1 MKQKSKKHFF
11 KKILFTV
18 FGVLTGLH
26 SGAQNFDKF
35 FPKKDLTT
43 VGVYYYPEHWDQSQ
57 WDRDLKKI
65 AEMGF
70 EFTHFGEFAW
80 AQLEPQE
87 GVYDFKWLDKAVEI
101 AAKYKLKIIMCTST
115 ATPPVWLVRQHPDI
129 LSTYEDGTKTD
140 HGSRQHASFS
150 SNYYRSYSLK
160 MIEQLAK
167 RYGNNKNIIGWQ
179 VDNEP
184 SRFLDY
190 GADAQQR
197 YRNWLKQKY
206 TTIDALNQA
215 WGNNFWSGT
224 YSDFN
229 QINIPLHKEWGMNL
243 HSQLD
248 HYRFADEETA
258 TFLDSQAVTIRKQVS
273 KDQWIT
279 SNYRSNY
286 DESFVGM
293 SKELDFDCYTRYL
306 VYGGSLGIGSKGYR
320 LGDYASIGMSN
331 DFFRPLKG
339 MYGCME
345 LQPGQVNWG
354 SINPQPLPG
363 SIRMWLWHV
372 FAGGS
377 KFTCTY
383 RFRAPLYGYEQFHYG
398 IVGTDGVTPTVGG
411 TEFRQFIKE
420 IDTLRKK
427 YDAKATLPDYYLKRK
442 TGILFN
448 ADNVMGI
455 ELNKQTKE
463 WNTLGHFS
471 KYYKATKSF
480 GAPVDFVRDTTN
492 FSKYPFL
499 IVPAYQMID
508 QKMIDKLTLYAKNG
522 GNLIL
527 SCRSGIQNRQGH
539 LWEAK
544 FYEPMWNLIGSQ
556 IESYDLLMPQSPGTI
571 KFNNQE
577 FAWTSWGDLL
587 KPNKETEV
595 WATYEGDFYSGTPA
609 IISRTLGKGTVTYI
623 GLDSKNGELEK
634 QVLRK
639 LYQKQNA
646 PIENYPEGIMV
657 DYRDGFGIAV
667 NYSDKIYNINL
678 PEKTKL
684 IIGTKAIKTADVLVW
699 KY

>member
-1 MKQKSKKHFF
+1 MMPKSNKHLF
-11 KKILFTV
+11 KKIIFALF
-18 FGVLTGLH
+18 GILASLN
-26 SGAQNFDKF
+26 SAAQKFDKY

-87 GVYDFKWLDKAVEI
+87 GVYDFKWLDKAVGI
-101 AAKYKLKIIMCTST
+101 AAKYNLKIIMCTST
-115 ATPPVWLVRQHPDI
+115 ATPPVWLVRKHPDI
-129 LSTYEDGTKTD
+129 LATYEDGTKTD

-160 MIEQLAK
+160 MIEELAK

-190 GADAQQR
+190 GLDAQQR
-197 YRNWLKQKY
+197 YRNWLKEKY
-206 TTIDALNQA
+206 ATIDALNQA

-224 YSDFN
+224 YSDFS

-258 TFLDSQAVTIRKQVS
+258 TFLDSQALTIRKYIT

-286 DESFVGM
+286 NESFVGM

-320 LGDYASIGMSN
+320 LGDYTAIGMSN

-354 SINPQPLPG
+354 NINPQPLPG

-383 RFRAPLYGYEQFHYG
+383 RFRAPLYGFEQFHYG

-411 TEFRQFIKE
+411 TEFAQFIKE
-420 IDTLRKK
+420 INTLRKI
-427 YDAKATLPDYYLKRK
+427 YDTKATLPKEYLGRK

-463 WNTLGHFS
+463 WNTIGHFL
-471 KYYKATKSF
+471 KYYKAAKSI

-492 FSKYPFL
+492 FSNYPFL

-556 IESYDLLMPQSPGTI
+556 IESYDLLMPQSPGII

-577 FAWTSWGDLL
+577 FGWTSWGDLL
-587 KPNKETEV
+587 KPNKETEI
-595 WATYEGDFYSGTPA
+595 WGTYDGDFYSGTPA
-609 IISRTLGKGTVTYI
+609 ITSHNLGKGTVTYI
-623 GLDSKNGELEK
+623 GVDSKNGDLEK

-646 PIENYPEGIMV
+646 PIENYPEGVMV
-657 DYRDGFGIAV
+657 EYRDGFGIAV

-678 PEKTKL
+678 PENAKI

>member
-1 MKQKSKKHFF
+1 MRQILESHFF
-11 KKILFTV
+11 KKVFFAILSIF
-18 FGVLTGLH
+18 FSFNLN
-26 SGAQNFDKF
+26 AQKFDKY

-43 VGVYYYPEHWDQSQ
+43 VGVYYYPEHWDPSQ

-80 AQLEPQE
+80 AELEPQE

-101 AAKYKLKIIMCTST
+101 AAKYNLKIVMCTST
-115 ATPPVWLVRQHPDI
+115 ATPPVWLTRKHPDI
-129 LSTYEDGTKTD
+129 LCTYEDGTKTD

-150 SNYYRSYSLK
+150 SNYYRYYSLK

-167 RYGNNKNIIGWQ
+167 KYGNNKNIIGWQ

-184 SRFLDY
+184 ARFLDY

-197 YRNWLKQKY
+197 FRDWLKAKY
-206 TTIDALNQA
+206 KTIETLNHA
-215 WGNNFWSGT
+215 WGNSFWSGT
-224 YSDFN
+224 YSTFD
-229 QINIPLHKEWGMNL
+229 QINIPLHREWGMNL
-243 HSQLD
+243 HAQLD

-258 TFLDSQAVTIRKQVS
+258 TFLDSQAVTIRKNIT

-286 DESFVGM
+286 NEGFVGM
-293 SKELDFDCYTRYL
+293 SKELDFDCYTRYI
-306 VYGGSLGIGSKGYR
+306 VYGGSLGIGKNGYR
-320 LGDYASIGMSN
+320 LGNYTDVAMSN
-331 DFFRPLKG
+331 DFFRPTKG

-363 SIRMWLWHV
+363 AVRLWLWHV

-398 IVGTDGVTPTVGG
+398 IVGTDGVTPTPGG
-411 TEFRQFIKE
+411 QEFAQFIKE
-420 IDTLRKK
+420 LGTLRTK
-427 YDAKATLPDYYLKRK
+427 YDDKATLPDFYLKRR
-442 TGILFN
+442 TAILFN

-455 ELNKQTKE
+455 ELNKQTRE
-463 WNTLGHFS
+463 WSTLGHFM
-471 KYYKATKSF
+471 KYYKAAKSF
-480 GAPVDFVRDTTN
+480 GAPVDFVRDTTD
-492 FSKYPFL
+492 FSKYPVL
-499 IVPAYQMID
+499 LVPAYQMID

-522 GNLIL
+522 GNLVL
-527 SCRSGIQNRQGH
+527 SCRSGIQNRLGH

-544 FYEPMWNLIGSQ
+544 FYEPMWDLIGSQ
-556 IESYDLLMPQSPGTI
+556 IDSYDLLMPQSPGTV
-571 KFNNQE
+571 KFNEQE
-577 FAWTSWGDLL
+577 FGWTSWGDLL
-587 KPNKETEV
+587 KPNKGTDV
-595 WATYEGDFYSGTPA
+595 WATYQGDFYAETPA
-609 IISRTLGKGTVTYI
+609 VISRKLGKGTVTYI

-634 QVLRK
+634 QVLTK
-639 LYQKQNA
+639 LYNQQNI
-646 PIENYPEGIMV
+646 PIENYPEGV
-657 DYRDGFGIAV
+657 VVEYRDGFGIAV
-667 NYSDKIYNINL
+667 NYTDKIFHIDL
-678 PEKTKL
+678 PSNAKVV
-684 IIGTKAIKTADVLVW
+684 IGKNDIKTADVLVW

>member
-1 MKQKSKKHFF
+1 MKPKSNKHLF
-11 KKILFTV
+11 KKIIFALF
-18 FGVLTGLH
+18 GILASLN
-26 SGAQNFDKF
+26 SAAQKFDKY

-87 GVYDFKWLDKAVEI
+87 GVYDFKWLDKAVGI
-101 AAKYKLKIIMCTST
+101 AAKYNLKIIMCTST
-115 ATPPVWLVRQHPDI
+115 ATPPVWLVRKHPDI
-129 LSTYEDGTKTD
+129 LATYEDGTKTD

-160 MIEQLAK
+160 MIEELAK

-197 YRNWLKQKY
+197 YRNWLKEKY
-206 TTIDALNQA
+206 ATIDALNQA

-224 YSDFN
+224 YSDFS

-258 TFLDSQAVTIRKQVS
+258 TFLDSQALTIRKYIT

-306 VYGGSLGIGSKGYR
+306 VYGGSLGIGPKGYR
-320 LGDYASIGMSN
+320 LGDYTAIGMSN

-383 RFRAPLYGYEQFHYG
+383 RFRAPLYGFEQFHYG

-411 TEFRQFIKE
+411 TEFAQFIKE
-420 IDTLRKK
+420 INTLRKI
-427 YDAKATLPDYYLKRK
+427 YDAKATLPKDYLGRK

-463 WNTLGHFS
+463 WNTIGHFL
-471 KYYKATKSF
+471 KYYKAAKSI

-492 FSKYPFL
+492 FSNYPFL

-522 GNLIL
+522 GNLVL

-556 IESYDLLMPQSPGTI
+556 IESYDLLMPQSPGII

-577 FAWTSWGDLL
+577 FGWTSWGDLL
-587 KPNKETEV
+587 KPNKETEI
-595 WATYEGDFYSGTPA
+595 WGTYDGDFYSGTPA
-609 IISRTLGKGTVTYI
+609 IISHNLGKGTVTYI
-623 GLDSKNGELEK
+623 GVDSKNGDLEK

-657 DYRDGFGIAV
+657 EYRDGFGIAV

-678 PEKTKL
+678 PESAKI

>member
-1 MKQKSKKHFF
+1 MKPKSNKHLF
-11 KKILFTV
+11 KKIIFALF
-18 FGVLTGLH
+18 GILASLN
-26 SGAQNFDKF
+26 SAAQKFDKY

-87 GVYDFKWLDKAVEI
+87 GVYDFKWLDKAVGI
-101 AAKYKLKIIMCTST
+101 AAKYNLKIIMCTST
-115 ATPPVWLVRQHPDI
+115 ATPPVWLVRKHPDI
-129 LSTYEDGTKTD
+129 LATYEDGTKTD

-160 MIEQLAK
+160 MIEELAK

-190 GADAQQR
+190 GTDAQQR
-197 YRNWLKQKY
+197 YRNWLKEKY
-206 TTIDALNQA
+206 ATIDALNQA

-224 YSDFN
+224 YSDFS

-258 TFLDSQAVTIRKQVS
+258 TFLDSQALTIRKYIT

-306 VYGGSLGIGSKGYR
+306 VYGGSLGIGPKGYR
-320 LGDYASIGMSN
+320 LGDYTAIGMSN

-383 RFRAPLYGYEQFHYG
+383 RFRAPLYGFEQFHYG

-411 TEFRQFIKE
+411 TEFAQFIKE
-420 IDTLRKK
+420 INTLRKI
-427 YDAKATLPDYYLKRK
+427 YDAKATLPKEYLGRK

-448 ADNVMGI
+448 VDNVMGI

-463 WNTLGHFS
+463 WNTIGHFL
-471 KYYKATKSF
+471 KYYKAAKSI

-492 FSKYPFL
+492 FSNYPFL

-522 GNLIL
+522 GNLVL

-556 IESYDLLMPQSPGTI
+556 IESYDLLMPQSPGII

-577 FAWTSWGDLL
+577 FGWTSWGDLL
-587 KPNKETEV
+587 KPNKETEI
-595 WATYEGDFYSGTPA
+595 WGTYDGDFYSGTPA
-609 IISRTLGKGTVTYI
+609 IISHHLGKGTVTYI
-623 GLDSKNGELEK
+623 GVDSKNGDLEK

-657 DYRDGFGIAV
+657 EYRDGFGIAV

-678 PEKTKL
+678 PESAKI

>member
-1 MKQKSKKHFF
+1 MKQKSKKHLF
-11 KKILFTV
+11 KKLLFTV
-18 FGVLTGLH
+18 FGILVSLN
-26 SGAQNFDKF
+26 SSAQKFDNF

-129 LSTYEDGTKTD
+129 LATYEDGTKTD

-167 RYGNNKNIIGWQ
+167 RYGNNKNVIGWQ

-206 TTIDALNQA
+206 TTIEALNQA

-224 YSDFN
+224 YSDFS

-258 TFLDSQAVTIRKQVS
+258 TFLDSQAVTIRKLVS

-398 IVGTDGVTPTVGG
+398 IVGTDGVTPTIGG

-427 YDAKATLPDYYLKRK
+427 YDDKATLPDYYLKRK

-492 FSKYPFL
+492 FSNYPFL

-508 QKMIDKLTLYAKNG
+508 QKMIDNLTLYAKNG

-556 IESYDLLMPQSPGTI
+556 IESYDLLMPQSPGII

-609 IISRTLGKGTVTYI
+609 IISRSLGKGTVTYI
-623 GLDSKNGELEK
+623 GVDSKNGDLEK

-678 PEKTKL
+678 PEKSKV
-684 IIGTKAIKTADVLVW
+684 IVGTKAIKTADVLVW

>member
-1 MKQKSKKHFF
+1 MKPKSNKHLF
-11 KKILFTV
+11 KKIIFALF
-18 FGVLTGLH
+18 GILASLN
-26 SGAQNFDKF
+26 SAAQKFDKY

-87 GVYDFKWLDKAVEI
+87 GVYDFKWLDKAVGI
-101 AAKYKLKIIMCTST
+101 AAKYNLKIIMCTST
-115 ATPPVWLVRQHPDI
+115 ATPPVWLVRKHPDI
-129 LSTYEDGTKTD
+129 LATYEDGTKTD

-190 GADAQQR
+190 GTDAQQR
-197 YRNWLKQKY
+197 YRNWLKEKY
-206 TTIDALNQA
+206 ATIDALNQA

-224 YSDFN
+224 YSDFS

-258 TFLDSQAVTIRKQVS
+258 TFLDSQALTIRKYIT

-306 VYGGSLGIGSKGYR
+306 VYGGSLGIGPKGYR
-320 LGDYASIGMSN
+320 LGDYTAIGMSN

-383 RFRAPLYGYEQFHYG
+383 RFRAPLYGFEQFHYG

-411 TEFRQFIKE
+411 TEFAQFIKE
-420 IDTLRKK
+420 INTLRKI
-427 YDAKATLPDYYLKRK
+427 YDAKATLPKEYLGRK

-463 WNTLGHFS
+463 WNTIGHFL
-471 KYYKATKSF
+471 KYYKAAKSI

-492 FSKYPFL
+492 FSNYPFL

-522 GNLIL
+522 GNLVL

-556 IESYDLLMPQSPGTI
+556 IESYDLLMPQSPGII

-577 FAWTSWGDLL
+577 FGWTSWGDLL
-587 KPNKETEV
+587 KPNKETEI
-595 WATYEGDFYSGTPA
+595 WGTYDGDFYSGTPA
-609 IISRTLGKGTVTYI
+609 IISHNLGKGTVTYI
-623 GLDSKNGELEK
+623 GVDSKNGDLEK

-657 DYRDGFGIAV
+657 EYRDGFGIAV

-678 PEKTKL
+678 PESAKI

>member
-18 FGVLTGLH
+18 FGVLMGLH
-26 SGAQNFDKF
+26 SDAQNFDKF

-43 VGVYYYPEHWDQSQ
+43 VGVYYYPEHWNQSQ

-167 RYGNNKNIIGWQ
+167 TYGNNKNIIGWQ

-224 YSDFN
+224 YSDFS

-623 GLDSKNGELEK
+623 GVDSKNGELEK

-678 PEKTKL
+678 PEKAKV
-684 IIGTKAIKTADVLVW
+684 IIGNKAIKTADVLVW

>member
-1 MKQKSKKHFF
+1 MKQRSKTHFL
-11 KKILFTV
+11 KKIGFILLGLLFSLNTA
-18 FGVLTGLH
+18 
-26 SGAQNFDKF
+26 AQKFDHY

-43 VGVYYYPEHWDQSQ
+43 VGVYYYPEHWDESQ

-101 AAKYKLKIIMCTST
+101 AVKYKLKIVMCTST
-115 ATPPVWLVRQHPDI
+115 ATPPVWLTRKHPDI
-129 LSTYEDGTKTD
+129 LATYEDGTKTD

-150 SNYYRSYSLK
+150 SNYYRTYSMK

-167 RYGNNKNIIGWQ
+167 KYGNNKNIIGWQ

-184 SRFLDY
+184 ARFLDY
-190 GADAQQR
+190 GQDAQQR
-197 YRNWLKQKY
+197 YRNWLKEKY
-206 TTIDALNQA
+206 KTIDALNQA

-258 TFLDSQAVTIRKQVS
+258 TFLDAQAVTIRKYAS

-286 DESFVGM
+286 NESFVGM

-306 VYGGSLGIGSKGYR
+306 VYGSSLGIGSQGYR
-320 LGDYASIGMSN
+320 LGDYTSIGMSN

-354 SINPQPLPG
+354 SINPQPMPG
-363 SIRMWLWHV
+363 SVRMWLWHV

-377 KFTCTY
+377 KFECTY

-398 IVGTDGVTPTVGG
+398 IVGTDGVTPTPGG
-411 TEFRQFIKE
+411 LEFSQFIKE
-420 IDTLRKK
+420 INTLRQK
-427 YDAKATLPDYYLKRK
+427 YDSNAGLPDDYLKRK
-442 TGILFN
+442 TAILFN
-448 ADNVMGI
+448 GDNVMGI

-463 WNTLGHFS
+463 WNTIQHFL
-471 KYYKATKSF
+471 KYYKASKSF
-480 GAPVDFVRDTTN
+480 GAPVDFVQDEAD
-492 FSKYPFL
+492 FSNYPFL

-508 QKMIDKLTLYAKNG
+508 QKMIDKLTAYAKNG

-544 FYEPMWNLIGSQ
+544 FYEPMWDLIGSQ
-556 IESYDLLMPQSPGTI
+556 IESYDLLMPQSPGII
-571 KFNNQE
+571 KFNNQD
-577 FAWTSWGDLL
+577 FPWTSWGDLL

-595 WATYEGDFYSGTPA
+595 WATYGSEFYAGKA
-609 IISRTLGKGTVTYI
+609 AVISRDLGKGTVTYI
-623 GLDSKNGELEK
+623 GVDSKDGELEK

-639 LYQKQNA
+639 LYQKQKA
-646 PIENYPEGIMV
+646 PIEDYPEGVMI

-667 NYSDKIYNINL
+667 NYSDKIYEINL
-678 PEKTKL
+678 PKNAKI

>member
-1 MKQKSKKHFF
+1 MKQKSNKHLL
-11 KKILFTV
+11 KKIIFALFGILIT
-18 FGVLTGLH
+18 LN
-26 SGAQNFDKF
+26 SSAQKFDRY

-101 AAKYKLKIIMCTST
+101 AAKYNLKIIMCTST
-115 ATPPVWLVRQHPDI
+115 ATPPVWLVRKHPDI
-129 LSTYEDGTKTD
+129 LATYEDGTKTD

-160 MIEQLAK
+160 MIEELAK

-190 GADAQQR
+190 GPDAQQR
-197 YRNWLKQKY
+197 YRNWLKEKY
-206 TTIDALNQA
+206 KKIEALNES

-224 YSDFN
+224 YSNFD

-258 TFLDSQAVTIRKQVS
+258 TFLDSQALTIRKYVT

-286 DESFVGM
+286 NESFVGM

-306 VYGGSLGIGSKGYR
+306 VYGGSLGIGPKGYR
-320 LGDYASIGMSN
+320 LGDYTSIGMSN
-331 DFFRPLKG
+331 DFFRSLKG

-398 IVGTDGVTPTVGG
+398 IVGTDGVTPTTGG
-411 TEFRQFIKE
+411 IEFSQFIKE
-420 IDTLRKK
+420 INTLRKI
-427 YDAKATLPDYYLKRK
+427 YDAKAALPDYYLKRK

-463 WNTLGHFS
+463 WNTIGHFL
-471 KYYKATKSF
+471 KYYKAVKAI

-492 FSKYPFL
+492 FSNYPFL

-522 GNLIL
+522 GNLVL

-556 IESYDLLMPQSPGTI
+556 IASYDLLMPQSPGII

-577 FAWTSWGDLL
+577 FGWTSWGDLL

-595 WATYEGDFYSGTPA
+595 WGTYDGDFYSGTPA
-609 IISRTLGKGTVTYI
+609 IISHNLGKGTVTYV
-623 GLDSKNGELEK
+623 GVDSKNGDLEK

-639 LYQKQNA
+639 LYQKQNT
-646 PIENYPEGIMV
+646 PIENYPEGVMV
-657 DYRDGFGIAV
+657 EYRDGFGIAV

-678 PEKTKL
+678 PENAKI

>member
-1 MKQKSKKHFF
+1 MHLKSKKHFLKGF
-11 KKILFTV
+11 LLGLFGIGISLNV
-18 FGVLTGLH
+18 A
-26 SGAQNFDKF
+26 AQKFDKF

-65 AEMGF
+65 SEMGF

-101 AAKYKLKIIMCTST
+101 AAKYKLKIVMCTST
-115 ATPPVWLVRQHPDI
+115 ATPPVWLVRKHPDI
-129 LSTYEDGTKTD
+129 LATYEDGTKTD

-160 MIEQLAK
+160 MIEELAK
-167 RYGNNKNIIGWQ
+167 RYGNNKNIMGWQ

-184 SRFLDY
+184 ARFLDY
-190 GADAQQR
+190 GADAQHR
-197 YRNWLKQKY
+197 YRNWLKNKY
-206 TTIDALNQA
+206 KSIDALNVA

-224 YSDFN
+224 YTDFE

-258 TFLDSQAVTIRKQVS
+258 TFLDSQAITIRKYVS

-286 DESFVGM
+286 NESFVGM

-306 VYGGSLGIGSKGYR
+306 VYGGSLGIGSQGYR
-320 LGDYASIGMSN
+320 LGDYSSIGMSN

-354 SINPQPLPG
+354 SINPQPMPG
-363 SIRMWLWHV
+363 TVRMWLWHV

-377 KFTCTY
+377 KFACTY
-383 RFRAPLYGYEQFHYG
+383 RFRAPLYGYEQYHYG
-398 IVGTDGVTPTVGG
+398 IVGTDGVTPTPGG
-411 TEFRQFIKE
+411 LEFNQFIKE
-420 IDTLRKK
+420 INTLRKM
-427 YDAKATLPDYYLKRK
+427 YDAKAALPDYYLKRK

-448 ADNVMGI
+448 GDNVMGI
-455 ELNKQTKE
+455 DLNKQTKE
-463 WNTLGHFS
+463 WNTIGHFL

-480 GAPVDFVRDTTN
+480 GAPVDFVRDLTD

-522 GNLIL
+522 GNLVL
-527 SCRSGIQNRQGH
+527 SCRSGIQNRLGH

-544 FYEPMWNLIGSQ
+544 FYEPMWSLIGSE
-556 IESYDLLMPQSPGTI
+556 IESYDLLMPQSPGVI

-595 WATYEGDFYSGTPA
+595 WATYGSEFYAGKPA
-609 IISRTLGKGTVTYI
+609 VISRSLGKGTVTYI
-623 GLDSKNGELEK
+623 GVDSKNGELEK

-639 LYQKQNA
+639 LYQKQNVA
-646 PIENYPEGIMV
+646 IEDYPEGVMV
-657 DYRDGFGIAV
+657 EYRDGFGIAV
-667 NYSDKIYNINL
+667 NYSDKIYEINL
-678 PEKTKL
+678 PKNA
-684 IIGTKAIKTADVLVW
+684 KAIFGNNAVKTSDVLVW

>member
-1 MKQKSKKHFF
+1 MKQKSKKHLF
-11 KKILFTV
+11 KKILFTL
-18 FGVLTGLH
+18 FGILISLNSV
-26 SGAQNFDKF
+26 AQNFDKF
-35 FPKKDLTT
+35 FPKKELTT
-43 VGVYYYPEHWDQSQ
+43 VGVYYYPEHWEESQ
-57 WDRDLKKI
+57 WDRDLKNI
-65 AEMGF
+65 AKMGF

-87 GVYDFKWLDKAVEI
+87 GVYDFKWLDKAVGI
-101 AAKYKLKIIMCTST
+101 AAKYNLKIIMCTST
-115 ATPPVWLVRQHPDI
+115 ATPPVWLTRKHPDI
-129 LSTYEDGTKTD
+129 LATYEDGTKTD

-190 GADAQQR
+190 GSDAQQR
-197 YRNWLKQKY
+197 YRNWLKEKY
-206 TTIDALNQA
+206 KTIEALNQA
-215 WGNNFWSGT
+215 WGNSFWSGI
-224 YSDFN
+224 YNNFD

-258 TFLDSQAVTIRKQVS
+258 TFLDSQAVTIRKLVS

-363 SIRMWLWHV
+363 SVRMWLWHV

-377 KFTCTY
+377 KFACTY
-383 RFRAPLYGYEQFHYG
+383 RYRAPLYGFEQFHYG
-398 IVGTDGVTPTVGG
+398 IVGTDGVTPTIGG
-411 TEFRQFIKE
+411 TEFSQFIKE

-427 YDAKATLPDYYLKRK
+427 YDGKAALPDYYLKRK

-471 KYYKATKSF
+471 KYYKAAKSI

-577 FAWTSWGDLL
+577 FVWTSWGDLL

-595 WATYEGDFYSGTPA
+595 WATYEGDFYAGTPS
-609 IISRTLGKGTVTYI
+609 IISRNLGKGTVTYV
-623 GLDSKNGELEK
+623 GVDSKNGELEK
-634 QVLRK
+634 QVVRK

-646 PIENYPEGIMV
+646 IIEDYPEGIMV

-678 PEKTKL
+678 PKSAKI
-684 IIGTKAIKTADVLVW
+684 IIGNKAIKTADILVW